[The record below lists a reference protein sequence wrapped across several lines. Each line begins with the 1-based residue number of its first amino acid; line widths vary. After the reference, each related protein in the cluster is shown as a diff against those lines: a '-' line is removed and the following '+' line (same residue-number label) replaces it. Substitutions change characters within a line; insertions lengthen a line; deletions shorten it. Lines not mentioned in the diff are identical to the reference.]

1 MKIELEQIPKRPHSS
16 SIHRNMEQPSLPPPD
31 AVPVRNKRREML
43 RRTNSMPLR
52 QAPPNIRAAVMKA
65 IKDRKGASER
75 EKRHEPMDTPTIS
88 ESVSTR
94 EQNYEVIMERFQ
106 LRKISRPISRE
117 PGRGSA
123 RVSPS
128 QEKHLHEIAKALLHQ
143 HPPSKSILF
152 RPRWRMM
159 WDRIIEPFHPDSA
172 VGEVRKMIQ
181 LIMFVLQIIYIPI
194 QAAFFPV
201 IGPFS
206 AAFYICCEIC
216 YLMSFIITLN
226 TAYYDKTE
234 LVTSRRRI
242 LHRYLHGSLLID
254 LLAAVPVNIICYSNY
269 SSVSDIIATHSLFQ
283 GFSRIS
289 KLDTYLRAIQVF
301 WLARAARIGS
311 DFWKWFSYSRYSHLL
326 RIAKLVFLVLL
337 TAHYLAC
344 CWEVISFDSPRNAQ
358 IPLTVREAA
367 DLYARNF
374 YYSIQL
380 IQGQG
385 VDATSTTQQVF
396 SSVAIMAG
404 SLVIAIVFG
413 NVAMLVSNFN
423 ANSTNYQRKLEGVF
437 ATMSKLQLPNDLR
450 DRIHLYYDHLWQEYE
465 SLDGDIVKFSKELT
479 HTLALEVGLFRYM
492 NLVMH
497 LHFWKDCSADFVTQI
512 ILHLVVRVYLP
523 DDYVMRRGEVDDQLF
538 MINRGTCERTED
550 ALQAWEDMSP
560 TDTPVMRSLNSRR
573 SVKESVRTSE
583 LSDLS
588 DANPVTL
595 HPGQAFGELALIMNY
610 KRTKN
615 VRAVSHVEM
624 CVLFRSDF
632 QFLLSRYSEDRKTVL
647 TSVLQSCVK
656 SKEGLPSP
664 LDKLVTKISA
674 DVEKKIPP
682 SDLSPIEI
690 HRRQE
695 QVDEM
700 VLQQLIEKIASDGSD
715 ETIRFGVQGHSTE
728 KPVES
733 AMNSCCCSGKPRSP
747 GRTTSQP
754 QENIPSLRIEEYDN
768 ADTSSEQLY
777 PKVNAAKALVSKTN
791 GRRVKVRHDGDILAA
806 ITRSAE
812 GTVAELGNINAR
824 LAKVEQDQ
832 AKSDSSFESLQQSM
846 DGLRMDLRM
855 IKDLL
860 LSSRKGIAIR
870 IPSTMAEKDSQE
882 QESTRPVSIAN
893 LQRSSSVRDRLDL
906 PLGSAAEKP
915 STFLPRAFV
924 RANSS
929 SHSVGFPHAS
939 PLDGSTSMGQMSGS
953 RHNSLADQLYLQKA
967 MKSVKQV
974 LSRE

>member
-1 MKIELEQIPKRPHSS
+1 
-16 SIHRNMEQPSLPPPD
+16 
-31 AVPVRNKRREML
+31 
-43 RRTNSMPLR
+43 MPLNH
-52 QAPPNIRAAVMKA
+52 APASVKAAVMKS
-65 IKDRKGASER
+65 IKEQRKGASER
-75 EKRHEPMDTPTIS
+75 EKRNEHVETPDIK

-106 LRKISRPISRE
+106 LRKISRPVSRE
-117 PGRGSA
+117 PGRGNA

-128 QEKHLHEIAKALLHQ
+128 QDKQIHDIAKALLQ
-143 HPPSKSILF
+143 QSPSKHIIF
-152 RPRWRMM
+152 RSRWRTL
-159 WDRIIEPFHPDSA
+159 WDKVIEPFHPDSF
-172 VGEVRKMIQ
+172 VGEMRQMCQFV
-181 LIMFVLQIIYIPI
+181 MFVLQIVYIPI
-194 QAAFFPV
+194 QAAFFPI

-206 AAFYICCEIC
+206 AGFYICCEIC
-216 YLMSFIITLN
+216 YVFSFIVILN
-226 TAYYDKTE
+226 TAFFDKTE
-234 LVTSRRRI
+234 LVTSRKRI
-242 LHRYLHGSLLID
+242 FRRYLHGSLLID
-254 LLAAVPVNIICYSNY
+254 LVAAIPVNIICYSNY
-269 SSVSDIIATHSLFQ
+269 GATSDLIASHATFQ
-283 GFSRIS
+283 GFSRLS
-289 KLDTYLRAIQVF
+289 KLDAYLRAIQVF
-301 WLARAARIGS
+301 WLVRAARIGS

-344 CWEVISFDSPRNAQ
+344 CWELISYDSPRNVH
-358 IPLTVREAA
+358 IPLTIHDAA
-367 DLYARNF
+367 NLYARNF

-385 VDATSTTQQVF
+385 VETSSTSQQVF
-396 SSVAIMAG
+396 SSIAIMAG

-423 ANSTNYQRKLEGVF
+423 ANSTNYQRKLEAVF

-550 ALQAWEDMSP
+550 DLQAWEDTTP
-560 TDTPVMRSLNSRR
+560 TDTPVMQSLNSRR

-583 LSDLS
+583 LSDVS
-588 DANPVTL
+588 DSNPVTL

-664 LDKLVTKISA
+664 LDKLLIKIAA
-674 DVEKKIPP
+674 DVDKKIPP
-682 SDLSPIEI
+682 ADASPLEI

-695 QVDEM
+695 QLDAM
-700 VLQQLIEKIASDGSD
+700 VLQHLVEKIASEGND
-715 ETIRFGVQGHSTE
+715 ETIRFGVQGH
-728 KPVES
+728 
-733 AMNSCCCSGKPRSP
+733 
-747 GRTTSQP
+747 TSQP
-754 QENIPSLRIEEYDN
+754 AESTCACCRSGRSIPVLQSPDRAQFQPREDVSSLRIEELEHSDN
-768 ADTSSEQLY
+768 SQQLQG
-777 PKVNAAKALVSKTN
+777 KTTAAKSLGSKTS
-791 GRRVKVRHDGDILAA
+791 GKKVKIRHDGDLFAA
-806 ITRSAE
+806 INRSAE
-812 GTVAELGNINAR
+812 GTTAELGSISSR
-824 LAKVEQDQ
+824 LATLEQGQ

-846 DGLRMDLRM
+846 DDLKMELRV

-860 LSSRKGIAIR
+860 LFSRKGIAIR
-870 IPSTMAEKDSQE
+870 IPTTHAEKDSLE
-882 QESTRPVSIAN
+882 HEPTDRVLKGN
-893 LQRSSSVRDRLDL
+893 LQRSASVRDRLDL
-906 PLGSAAEKP
+906 PVGTRTEK
-915 STFLPRAFV
+915 SGVFRPRAFV

-929 SHSVGFPHAS
+929 S
-939 PLDGSTSMGQMSGS
+939 STMLHQMSGS

-967 MKSVKQV
+967 MKTARQEPS
-974 LSRE
+974 

>member
-1 MKIELEQIPKRPHSS
+1 MLK
-16 SIHRNMEQPSLPPPD
+16 
-31 AVPVRNKRREML
+31 AV
-43 RRTNSMPLR
+43 
-52 QAPPNIRAAVMKA
+52 
-65 IKDRKGASER
+65 KDQRKGASER
-75 EKRHEPMDTPTIS
+75 EKRHEPMDTPAIS

-106 LRKISRPISRE
+106 LRKISRPITKE

-128 QEKHLHEIAKALLHQ
+128 QEKHIQEIAKALLHQ
-143 HPPSKSILF
+143 HSPSKPILF

-172 VGEVRKMIQ
+172 AGEVRKMIQ
-181 LIMFVLQIIYIPI
+181 LIMFVLQIVYIPV

-216 YLMSFIITLN
+216 YLVSFIVTLN

-234 LVTSRRRI
+234 LVISRRRI
-242 LHRYLHGSLLID
+242 LHRYLRGSLVID
-254 LLAAVPVNIICYSNY
+254 LLAAIPVNLVCYSNY
-269 SSVSDIIATHSLFQ
+269 GSVSDIIASHSLFQ

-301 WLARAARIGS
+301 WLVRAARIGS

-344 CWEVISFDSPRNAQ
+344 CWELISFDSPRNAN

-374 YYSIQL
+374 YFSIQL

-385 VDATSTTQQVF
+385 VDATSTAQQVF

-423 ANSTNYQRKLEGVF
+423 ANSTNYQRKLEAVF

-479 HTLALEVGLFRYM
+479 HTLALEVGLYRYM

-550 ALQAWEDMSP
+550 DLQAWEDTSP
-560 TDTPVMRSLNSRR
+560 TDTPIMRSLNSRR
-573 SVKESVRTSE
+573 SVKESIRTSE

-656 SKEGLPSP
+656 REGLPSP
-664 LDKLVTKISA
+664 LDGLVIKIVA

-682 SDLSPIEI
+682 ADLTPIEI

-695 QVDEM
+695 RVDEM
-700 VLQQLIEKIASDGSD
+700 VLQQLVEKIASDGSD
-715 ETIRFGVQGHSTE
+715 ETIRFGVQSSN
-728 KPVES
+728 KPVDS
-733 AMNSCCCSGKPRSP
+733 ACCSCSGKTHHAAESS
-747 GRTTSQP
+747 GSTISQSKDHLS
-754 QENIPSLRIEEYDN
+754 SLRIDEYDTTN
-768 ADTSSEQLY
+768 TSSEQLQ
-777 PKVNAAKALVSKTN
+777 PKVNAAKALVSKTS
-791 GRRVKVRHDGDILAA
+791 GRKVKGRHDGDILAA
-806 ITRSAE
+806 ISRSAE
-812 GTVAELGNINAR
+812 GAAAELGNISAR

-860 LSSRKGIAIR
+860 LSPRKGIAIR
-870 IPSTMAEKDSQE
+870 IPTTMNEKDSQE
-882 QESTRPVSIAN
+882 HESTRRASITK
-893 LQRSSSVRDRLDL
+893 LQRSLSVRDRLDL
-906 PLGSAAEKP
+906 PFGSSSAAKP
-915 STFLPRAFV
+915 DTFLPRAFV

-929 SHSVGFPHAS
+929 SGNM
-939 PLDGSTSMGQMSGS
+939 MGQMSGS

-967 MKSVKQV
+967 LKGAKQV
-974 LSRE
+974 LPRE